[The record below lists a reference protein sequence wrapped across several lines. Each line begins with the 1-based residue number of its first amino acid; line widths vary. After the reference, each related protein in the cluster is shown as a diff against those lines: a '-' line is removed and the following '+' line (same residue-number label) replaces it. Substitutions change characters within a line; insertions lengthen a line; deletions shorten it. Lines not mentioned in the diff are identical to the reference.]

1 MFTRR
6 VLIDGEAYYEHRII
20 SYTNNY
26 EEGMTYI
33 SVRSSNPNGDT
44 ITEYSIPLIDCA
56 TSADLENVLMVMPAF
71 EEAVDEASIYLD
83 TILPFLTDEQAA
95 IIPNAWPVWTADWLY
110 EVGDRVSYGAYAY
123 KCLQAHSSQANWNP
137 VDAPSL
143 WAKLLTQ
150 QSEEDDIPEWEQPS
164 STNPYMTGDKVVYN
178 GVVYESLI
186 DNNTWSPEAYPQ
198 GWRVVE

>member
-150 QSEEDDIPEWEQPS
+150 QSEEDDIPEWEQPD